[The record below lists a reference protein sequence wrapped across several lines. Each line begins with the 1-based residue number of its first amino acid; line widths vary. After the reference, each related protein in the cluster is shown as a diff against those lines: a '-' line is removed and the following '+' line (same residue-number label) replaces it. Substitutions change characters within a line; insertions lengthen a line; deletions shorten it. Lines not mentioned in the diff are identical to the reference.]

1 MTLDSPETLG
11 KKIVQ
16 KFIDDLQPKQEI
28 IQYVNGRL
36 CATHRE
42 EFMNRRRKRRH
53 HIRQE
58 HNRAMRE
65 CRRHVRQERNRAMR
79 ERRRHVRQ
87 EHNRAMRD
95 ASEYIDEYED
105 MYESSN
111 DTLYTNQRKAQFQAD
126 AYERLRNWRWL
137 LFIPYYVVFGII
149 VFEGNTHF
157 AFWLLYA
164 MLPIRVDWLV
174 ETLKQVGG
182 TTSGIL
188 FN

>member
-11 KKIVQ
+11 EKIV
-16 KFIDDLQPKQEI
+16 KNFIDDLQPKQEI

-36 CATHRE
+36 RATHRE
-42 EFMNRRRKRRH
+42 EFMNRRRKRRR
-53 HIRQE
+53 HI
-58 HNRAMRE
+58 
-65 CRRHVRQERNRAMR
+65 
-79 ERRRHVRQ
+79 RQ

-95 ASEYIDEYED
+95 ASEHIDEYED
-105 MYESSN
+105 LYESN

-164 MLPIRVDWLV
+164 TLPLRVDWLV